1 LGATRGSANRLEAET
16 PHPMTTMAN
25 AVEKN
30 LRPDVMLMLLL
41 KIMAA
46 DKLYHEKI
54 DAALFSF
61 GATPVAD
68 FREGCLTDQTLEE

>member
-1 LGATRGSANRLEAET
+1 
-16 PHPMTTMAN
+16 
-25 AVEKN
+25 
-30 LRPDVMLMLLL
+30 MLMLLL